1 MLKNKLANRISFIT
15 GIIVLIG
22 IGLIGF
28 FVLQRIYTNSSSQA
42 MVLASEIS
50 NENAGQIAK
59 DFEVVKATEQ
69 GLHNIILQARNTGSM
84 DRKEIVDLL
93 RSTLKNSPDI
103 ILAVYT
109 LWEPDAFDGK
119 DSQYVNGEG
128 HDQTGRFIPYIVR
141 SGDKIILQPLTDY
154 ETEGAG
160 DYYLISKKTKKP
172 ALIEPYLYAIDGK
185 DVLITSLILPV
196 LDDKG
201 AFVGIVGADIA
212 LASIQ
217 ERAEAVKPMGG
228 YSVIVTDKGTIAGH
242 GLKPELVSKN
252 IAALD
257 AGEAENIAGIAKGE
271 GFYRQDSADAI
282 TGGKSLKMYEPI
294 SISGIDT
301 HWSFVSVIP
310 NEKVYSSYDELFRG
324 VLIIFIIVLAV
335 IILAMYLMIRRSVRP
350 LNFVGEHLKLL
361 SDADFTRDFT
371 GRFLERR
378 DEVGDLIRD
387 MTKMQR
393 SIRSLIKVAASET
406 ANVTE
411 AVIYTDKSMKNMND
425 NIGGVSS
432 TTEELS
438 AGMEETAAAAEELN
452 AATMEIERTVESI
465 ACNARQGAE
474 AAGEINKRAEELK
487 RTAVTAQQ
495 AAHSVRTS
503 IDVELRGAIEEAKA
517 VDRINLLSNTILSIT
532 AQTNLLALNAAIE
545 AARAGDAGKGFAVV
559 AEEVRKLAEDSKDT
573 VNEMQAIIKAV
584 TTSVGNLS
592 GSSLRVLDFLD
603 NQITKDYALFL
614 ETGEKYSKDAEF
626 IKGLVTGFSNTA
638 LELSASI
645 QSMAKA
651 ASEITSAAGEGAEGT
666 ANIAQEI
673 AAVVEKVNDV
683 SNQADRAKEG
693 TNRLLEA
700 VSVFKV

>member
-15 GIIVLIG
+15 GIIVLVG

-28 FVLQRIYTNSSSQA
+28 FVLQRIYTNSGSQA
-42 MVLASEIS
+42 MALASEIS

-119 DSQYVNGEG
+119 DSVYVNGEG

-212 LASIQ
+212 LSSMQ

-228 YSVIVTDKGTIAGH
+228 YSIIVTDKGTIAGH

-252 IAALD
+252 IAD
-257 AGEAENIAGIAKGE
+257 VDSGEAENIAGIAKGE
-271 GFYRQDSADAI
+271 GFYRQDAADAI
-282 TGGKSLKMYEPI
+282 TGGKALKMYEPI

-310 NEKVYSSYDELFRG
+310 NEKVYSSYDEMFRG
-324 VLIIFIIVLAV
+324 VLVIFIIVLAV

-371 GRFLERR
+371 GRFLERK

-393 SIRSLIKVAASET
+393 EIRSLIKVAASET

-425 NIGGVSS
+425 NIGEVSS

-465 ACNARQGAE
+465 AYNARQGAE

-503 IDVELRGAIEEAKA
+503 IDLELRSAIEEAKA
-517 VDRINLLSNTILSIT
+517 VDQINLLSNTILSIA

-559 AEEVRKLAEDSKDT
+559 AEEVRKLAEDSKNT

-592 GSSLRVLDFLD
+592 GSSLHVLDFLD

-626 IKGLVTGFSNTA
+626 IESLVTGFSNTA

-673 AAVVEKVNDV
+673 ASVVEKVNDV

-693 TNRLLEA
+693 SSRLLEA